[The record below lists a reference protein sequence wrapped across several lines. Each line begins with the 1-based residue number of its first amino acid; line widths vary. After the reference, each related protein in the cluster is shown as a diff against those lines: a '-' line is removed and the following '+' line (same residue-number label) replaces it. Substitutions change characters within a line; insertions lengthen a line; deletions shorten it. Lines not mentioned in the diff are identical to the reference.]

1 MPENTAMQLTVD
13 KVQGVVGGF
22 VKTDLGNLEPSKL
35 GGGANDNC

>member
-1 MPENTAMQLTVD
+1 MPENTGMQLTVD

-22 VKTDLGNLEPSKL
+22 VRADFVNLEPSNL